1 MYGVIKDETIFG
13 RKLVLRR
20 EIEISKREN
29 SFVIRD
35 EMENTG
41 DRVEPLEVLYHMN
54 MGYPLLDEESIVKI
68 PAKEVL
74 PRNDHAAE
82 DIDNCLQMEKPQAGY
97 EERCYYHKFNGKEG
111 CASICQPKIGMELAI
126 TFDAENLDGFV
137 EWKMMGVR
145 DYVLGQ
151 QCMRCDRLLRV
162 GGYDDFYF

>member
-1 MYGVIKDETIFG
+1 MYWQEEAECIRVYGVIKDETIFG

-82 DIDNCLQMEKPQAGY
+82 DIGKTAG
-97 EERCYYHKFNGKEG
+97 
-111 CASICQPKIGMELAI
+111 
-126 TFDAENLDGFV
+126 
-137 EWKMMGVR
+137 
-145 DYVLGQ
+145 
-151 QCMRCDRLLRV
+151 RL
-162 GGYDDFYF
+162 

>member
-111 CASICQPKIGMELAI
+111 CARETQEGFPALFQSFDFR
-126 TFDAENLDGFV
+126 TF
-137 EWKMMGVR
+137 KK
-145 DYVLGQ
+145 VLKSSTKVSF
-151 QCMRCDRLLRV
+151 LLSKLKR
-162 GGYDDFYF
+162 GLSSLLF